1 MFLFTDQSEK
11 KNNRANTDWKTEV
24 ILMATG
30 I

>member
-11 KNNRANTDWKTEV
+11 KNRANTDWKTEV